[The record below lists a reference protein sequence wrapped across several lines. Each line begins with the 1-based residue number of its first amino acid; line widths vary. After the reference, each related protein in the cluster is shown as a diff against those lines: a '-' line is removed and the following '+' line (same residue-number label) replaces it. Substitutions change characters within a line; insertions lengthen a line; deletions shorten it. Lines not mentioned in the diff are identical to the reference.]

1 MKKINLTSREKLNEI
16 VKSMGEYLIAK
27 YGTSEG
33 AMRAWDT
40 KGRGRGNSDP
50 AQENSKSSKIERE
63 ISSGII
69 TSLQGVPAKAEEVQ
83 REVMNRS
90 NDIFGMMG
98 VNPKNPSE
106 AIRLLT
112 PVFNRVLNQIRLNE
126 RITDQMRQL

>member
-1 MKKINLTSREKLNEI
+1 MTKREQLNRVAKEI
-16 VKSMGEYLIAK
+16 ESYLIAK

-40 KGRGRGNSDP
+40 KGRGKGNSDP
-50 AQENSKSSKIERE
+50 AQKNSKSSKIERE
-63 ISSGII
+63 ISSGI
-69 TSLQGVPAKAEEVQ
+69 TASLQGVPAKAEEVQ
-83 REVMNRS
+83 QEVMSRA
-90 NDIFGMMG
+90 NDIFRMMG

-126 RITDQMRQL
+126 RIADQMRQL